1 MKVIYEV
8 NLSVSA
14 DVLDEYVPWLQQHV
28 EEMLAIDGFES
39 AQLLKICEPP
49 ESDDRVGFTVQ
60 SQLEGRGAMENY
72 LTDHAE
78 RMRQTGVDRFGQ
90 YVTATRRIFVEG
102 LTRATTDEICPLKDN
117 EAGASAAQHD
127 D

>member
-60 SQLEGRGAMENY
+60 YLLEDRCAMEDY
-72 LTDHAE
+72 LLHHAE
-78 RMRQTGVDRFGQ
+78 RMRQTGVDRFGE
-90 YVTATRRIFVEG
+90 YVTATRRIFVVG
-102 LTRATTDEICPLKDN
+102 LTRATCEEICPRTKDQESIPAVERN
-117 EAGASAAQHD
+117 S
-127 D
+127 